1 MPKQIS
7 FIRSQ
12 RNDAKVIRNIK
23 KDRDTRSGTK
33 YDIKDRYRYQKHKQ
47 VLFDLN
53 ISLMGKM
60 EEIRVLPLNY
70 ANDEIGSFFYD
81 DLELLNSTESSGQF
95 KFFYL
100 TIVDKSQSLPI
111 ILLNKEFLL
120 EQILANINTVF
131 FHQSCTK
138 LLISLIRDCGEEL
151 FDLTLSDIV
160 PQVAQAIN
168 VADPKS
174 IERAFRIFAC
184 ILKFLL
190 KPILLNVEQFVK
202 VFLSH
207 MLKIRNS
214 HCRRFTSEC
223 VIYLVNK
230 TRNKQELNT
239 TIRVLFSMDLDFLGI
254 DSSSKYTVSH
264 KEDFD
269 ASLLYLL
276 MKGEKGYLS
285 QRAVDLIDF
294 VSEMLCKDDIEGNF
308 FKKAFNLL
316 VENEYKY
323 FKTRHSED
331 TLGFLE
337 NTSLED
343 YLEKLTDK
351 CLHSTFGRQNLIL
364 VLVEILLLGRG
375 ERLTPRLVQLSEKL
389 MKDTGAEVLEENL
402 IFLAKF
408 ICVKNTVHGYLKTLL
423 TMEVQDD
430 QLLLFLSNLFRRTSF
445 KRTKVQVRFRKDAK
459 EDETIEIPSLSKGV
473 TEYLTV
479 FFMNSLQHLWTS
491 KRLFVGEQNSIN
503 LFFISQLFEHNL
515 QDAKLKLDSE
525 MYNGI
530 VSFLAQPD
538 KIFVRE
544 DTQQPMT
551 LKCLGLLRLVK
562 LSSNLDQDKA
572 IFAQFKN
579 AIVQTGR
586 YIRTGVAKEIKKRF
600 DTAKLYDAE
609 YLRSIQIKDNDC
621 ELKDLRDLMIVVR
634 CEYLTILLGLSG
646 VNAHLQF
653 IYDELKSL
661 LLSVEMNHSSVIRT
675 LLHYKKACL
684 EQSKAKKTGL
694 GHVQSQGGQWVFSLD
709 ESEVRQRLKLYLR
722 CNIPSARI
730 CALKLLATPG
740 EPLYRELVELDRI
753 DINLYKERELFI
765 TTDAIATNLF
775 YNKYNEE
782 EVETLF
788 NFMIGFASNRI
799 STVLKPIG
807 MALAIIMFRSP
818 KQDFF
823 EDFIKEIAIR
833 NHFDSKADF
842 SYQPW
847 ILEDTEG
854 LEYRQIYSSL
864 YVPAKDPVDPHMHYL
879 RLLDTL
885 PDIMAFIGI
894 RNTVEAGEVN
904 KKMSEDKSAKRISQM
919 HNELDDEGEDEL
931 AGTQEEDR
939 PFFTCLDAQAKQMKM
954 YQIEVLYKLF
964 EHFIGNE
971 LKTDVIPSLG
981 KLFPSEEELATEQLT
996 TEQIFNK
1003 MKANLS
1009 KDSESKAN
1017 AGIKKSKIERL
1028 KRLLK
1033 GLKSSAVLKNFETG
1047 GRLDSYLLEVIK
1059 FPGEEVQALALG
1071 ALLKIKGS
1079 NRIIAQ
1085 YSPILTNLTGKDSF
1099 KENLMRLIEK
1109 VRLLSEIERKELLP
1123 IINSIL
1129 YRRLIDKAGTD
1140 NHKKFESNR
1149 DFIFDIASFYSPAE
1163 VANLIDTLLCSH
1175 GLLNG
1180 LGQKQDLERTL
1191 TTMPVSRLLGLVS
1204 LCENMFKRIGEQI
1217 RPHIPGLMDIFLSCV
1232 VFSVK
1237 ITEHCK
1243 EERKAIE
1250 EVIALLKDRKAKAM
1264 AEERFGEK
1272 LVADEQQEG
1281 EEEQEGKEEAVDDGL
1296 FQNEDDEDIIEDLT
1310 PDQRLTVKISKY
1322 LKDLKQGSLKRIIQ
1336 VQSNFVEDNY
1346 LSLNHKLLH
1355 VLRPSIDRWQSKPL
1369 LKNPLLFKL
1378 LGVWSESEIFKP
1390 YFFET
1395 QFPFLSLV
1403 STLRNKEAS
1412 VLVYVEVLEM
1422 IQKCVEYS
1430 VSESNERELGL
1441 PAICSKYLGSSTTH
1455 RVQPAMD
1462 KHSDDMMI
1470 SALGER
1476 LIQQSIDIIV
1486 TSLGELSANFAGKKL
1501 AKVKRTDFRFL
1512 QNRISRFTLFIT
1524 DYCTHGDITLKFY
1537 EIVKRSWD
1545 VTMINR
1551 KTNKPPSRI
1560 NTAQELTFHNKEQ
1573 ELAMS
1578 MMKTLSN
1585 FCDKVPKVEELFST
1599 ILIPLISQLE
1609 ELKLRSVLSDCLE
1622 KLASNKSF
1630 AVLKIDTAFVLKLAE
1645 LHKLLRNLHKSA
1657 LDANKIVDFLM
1668 EVQGSLESLSPNE
1681 SKLLISECLYWMST
1695 EELSVREKSLDLV
1708 KRYIAGLDLNR
1719 DHEFYRTT
1727 VIGTATYF
1735 LGSPFPVE
1743 STLKSFSLLLRAHCC
1758 KLSEAMIDQ
1767 GTPPFPYA
1775 DLGPLMNENKE
1786 KDFFDLVFNIKI
1798 GNRGQAIRV
1807 LKKLIVKKKATFSQP
1822 TIKAFLVK
1830 IFDFYLYEF
1839 WREANSSQNAYSVS
1853 RLDSIRGMLL
1863 IIYDVYGRLVG
1874 MLPFP
1879 AFIKF
1884 LKDKIFSMNGKAE
1897 KHTDTSVKII
1907 CACLQNLDPSLPN
1920 VLKKLQEEQ
1929 ETISKTEI
1937 QKSVINSFLKAYE
1950 NQKLVTSARIGFDY
1964 QTENA
1969 KDSQLVEAAEP
1980 TLEPIEQEVEND
1992 ESESDEEMK
2001 IETTEVTEAQLR
2013 TLKFQILYPLKRHL
2027 CKKDEKEPSKFSIN
2041 QEVALSILQLIKIFP
2056 LNLFNSEL
2064 IGTINKVCSVLADR
2078 DDNKRKSARNTLAQ
2092 MLKEL
2097 GPYFLGFFVKELAF
2111 HLKRGFEMH
2120 VRNYTIH
2127 KLIETLIKPV
2137 QGEPIKTGSIDYSI
2151 RTIAPLLM
2159 DEIMGDLEAEK
2170 EVEEIKHKIIE
2181 YKKNK
2186 GVDSFKLLA
2195 SKIDFTSEAMR
2206 TIVKYI
2212 QDFFNKGKSS
2222 NKVTSVQADPQQE
2235 PGLGPLP
2242 HQRPHAQPDPHHRV
2256 HHHVRQGHE
2265 PEGHEGP
2272 RQRQRRGRHRHQ
2284 ASEGLQ
2290 QEGHEEVQ
2298 ARGEV
2303 QDPGGRRPRH
2313 VYL

>member
-12 RNDAKVIRNIK
+12 RNDAKVVRNVK
-23 KDRDTRSGTK
+23 KDRDSRAGTK

-47 VLFDLN
+47 VLYDLN

-70 ANDEIGSFFYD
+70 ANDDIGSFFYD
-81 DLELLNSTESSGQF
+81 DLELLNSTESSSQF

-151 FDLTLSDIV
+151 FELTLTEIV
-160 PQVAQAIN
+160 PQITSAIN
-168 VADPKS
+168 VGDPKS
-174 IERAFRIFAC
+174 IERAFRVFAC

-190 KPILLNVEQFVK
+190 KPILVNVQQFVK

-230 TRNKQELNT
+230 TRNKQELNS
-239 TIRVLFSMDLDFLGI
+239 TIRVLFSMDLESLGI
-254 DSSSKYTVSH
+254 DDTSKYTISH

-285 QRAVDLIDF
+285 QRAVDLMDF
-294 VSEMLCKDDIEGNF
+294 VSEMFCKEDLEGNF

-323 FKTRHSED
+323 FKTRHSEES
-331 TLGFLE
+331 LGFLE
-337 NTSLED
+337 NTTLED
-343 YLEKLTDK
+343 YLERLTDK

-364 VLVEILLLGRG
+364 VLVEIMLLGRG

-389 MKDTGAEVLEENL
+389 MKDSGSEILEENL

-423 TMEVQDD
+423 TMKVQDD

-445 KRTKVQVRFRKDAK
+445 KRTKVQVRFRKDTK
-459 EDETIEIPSLSKGV
+459 EEENIEIPTLSKGV

-479 FFMNSLQHLWTS
+479 FFMNSLQTLWTS
-491 KRLFVGEQNSIN
+491 KRLFTGEQTSIN

-525 MYNGI
+525 MYQGI
-530 VSFLAQPD
+530 VSFLSQPE
-538 KIFVRE
+538 KIFAGG
-544 DTQQPMT
+544 DQQPTT
-551 LKCLGLLRLVK
+551 LRCLGLLRLLK
-562 LSSNLDQDKA
+562 QSSNLDQDKE
-572 IFAQFKN
+572 IFAQFKKG
-579 AIVQTGR
+579 IVQTGKA
-586 YIRTGVAKEIKKRF
+586 IGTGVVAKKKAF
-600 DTAKLYDAE
+600 DTTKLYDE
-609 YLRSIQIKDNDC
+609 EFLQSIQIKDNDC

-646 VNAHLQF
+646 VNAHLEF
-653 IYDELKSL
+653 IYNELKSM
-661 LLSVEMNHSSVIRT
+661 LLSIEMNHSSVIRT
-675 LLHYKKACL
+675 LLHYKKSCL
-684 EQSKAKKTGL
+684 EQSKSKRTAL
-694 GHVQSQGGQWVFSLD
+694 GHVQNKGGQWVFAL
-709 ESEVRQRLKLYLR
+709 EEVDVRKRLKLYLR
-722 CNIPSARI
+722 CNIPSSRI

-740 EPLYRELVELDRI
+740 EPLYKELIELDRI

-807 MALAIIMFRSP
+807 MALAIIMFRST
-818 KQDFF
+818 KRDFF
-823 EDFIKEIAIR
+823 EEFIKELAVR
-833 NHFDSKADF
+833 NLFDSRPDF
-842 SYQPW
+842 SYQQW
-847 ILEDTEG
+847 ILEDSEG

-864 YVPAKDPVDPHMHYL
+864 YVPSKDPVDPNMHYL

-885 PDIMAFIGI
+885 PDIMGFIGI
-894 RNTVEAGEVN
+894 RNTVEAGEIN
-904 KKMSEDKSAKRISQM
+904 KKMSEDKSMKKINQM
-919 HNELDDEGEDEL
+919 HNELDDEDEEDEL
-931 AGTQEEDR
+931 AAAAEEDR
-939 PFFTCLDAQAKQMKM
+939 PFFTCLDGPAKQMKL

-964 EHFIGNE
+964 EHFVGNE
-971 LKTDVIPSLG
+971 LKADIIPSLA
-981 KLFPSEEELATEQLT
+981 KLFPCEEAECEQLLT
-996 TEQIFNK
+996 TEQLYTR

-1009 KDSESKAN
+1009 RDSETKAN

-1033 GLKSSAVLKNFETG
+1033 GLKSSAVLKSFETG
-1047 GRLDSYLLEVIK
+1047 GRLEGYLLEVIK

-1071 ALLKIKGS
+1071 VLLRLKAA
-1079 NRIIAQ
+1079 NRVIAQ
-1085 YSPILTNLTGKDSF
+1085 YASILSNLTGKDSF

-1129 YRRLIDKAGTD
+1129 YRRLIDKTGTD

-1149 DFIFDIASFYSPAE
+1149 DFIFDIASFYSPTE
-1163 VANLIDTLLCSH
+1163 VANLVDTLLCSH

-1180 LGQKQDLERTL
+1180 AGEKQNLERTL
-1191 TTMPVSRLLGLVS
+1191 VNMPVSRLLGLVG

-1217 RPHIPGLMDIFLSCV
+1217 RPHIPGLMDIFLNCV

-1250 EVIALLKDRKAKAM
+1250 ETIAILKDKKARAM

-1272 LVADEQQEG
+1272 LVDEAPEEEEGEEQQE
-1281 EEEQEGKEEAVDDGL
+1281 EKEEAGDEGL
-1296 FQNEDDEDIIEDLT
+1296 FENEDDEELIDDLT
-1310 PDQRLTVKISKY
+1310 PDQRLTVKVCKY

-1346 LSLNHKLLH
+1346 LSLNHSLLH
-1355 VLRPSIDRWQSKPL
+1355 VLRPSIDRWQTKPL
-1369 LKNPLLFKL
+1369 MKNPLLFKL

-1395 QFPFLSLV
+1395 QFPFKALV

-1412 VLVYVEVLEM
+1412 VLIYVEVLEM

-1430 VSESNERELGL
+1430 VSEDNERELGL
-1441 PAICSKYLGSSTTH
+1441 PAICTKYLGSSTTH
-1455 RVQPAMD
+1455 RIQKAAD
-1462 KHSDDMMI
+1462 KHSEDMMV
-1470 SALGER
+1470 SALGEK
-1476 LIQQSIDIIV
+1476 LIQQSIDVIV
-1486 TSLGELSANFAGKKL
+1486 TSLGELSANFSAKKL
-1501 AKVKRTDFRFL
+1501 TKVKRTDFRFL
-1512 QNRISRFTLFIT
+1512 QNRIARFTLFIT

-1560 NTAQELTFHNKEQ
+1560 TTAQELTFHNKEQ

-1599 ILIPLISQLE
+1599 ILVPLISQLE

-1622 KLASNKSF
+1622 KLSNNKSF
-1630 AVLKIDTAFVLKLAE
+1630 ALLKINSVFILKLAE
-1645 LHKLLRNLHKSA
+1645 LHKLLRNLHRSA

-1668 EVQGSLESLSPNE
+1668 EVQGGLESLSANE
-1681 SKLLISECLYWMST
+1681 SKLLVCECLYWMSS

-1708 KRYIAGLDLNR
+1708 KKYIARIDLNK

-1727 VIGTATYF
+1727 VLGTATYF

-1743 STLKSFSLLLRAHCC
+1743 ATLKSFSLLLRAHCN
-1758 KLSEAMIDQ
+1758 KLSESMIDESI
-1767 GTPPFPYA
+1767 TPFPYS
-1775 DLGPLMNENKE
+1775 DLSLLMNENKE

-1807 LKKLIVKKKATFSQP
+1807 LKKLIVKKKAVFSQP
-1822 TIKAFLVK
+1822 TIKNFLVK
-1830 IFDFYLYEF
+1830 VFDFYLYEF
-1839 WREANSSQNAYSVS
+1839 WKEANSSQNAYSVS

-1863 IIYDVYGRLVG
+1863 IIYDVYGRLIG
-1874 MLPFP
+1874 MMPFP

-1897 KHTDTSVKII
+1897 KYTETSVKII
-1907 CACLQNLDPSLPN
+1907 CACLQNLDPTLPN

-1969 KDSQLVEAAEP
+1969 KDSKLAEATEEAAEAV
-1980 TLEPIEQEVEND
+1980 EVEAENED
-1992 ESESDEEMK
+1992 SESEEMK
-2001 IETTEVTEAQLR
+2001 IESTEVTEAQLR

-2027 CKKDEKEPSKFSIN
+2027 CKKDEKEPAKFSIN

-2056 LNLFNSEL
+2056 LNMFNSEL
-2064 IGTINKVCSVLADR
+2064 IGTINKICSVLTDR
-2078 DDNKRKSARNTLAQ
+2078 DDNKRKAARNTLAQ

-2127 KLIETLIKPV
+2127 KLIESLVKPV
-2137 QGEPIKTGSIDYSI
+2137 QGEPIKTGSIDYSM

-2206 TIVKYI
+2206 TIVKVI
-2212 QDFFNKGKSS
+2212 QDFFNRGKSS
-2222 NKVTSVQADPQQE
+2222 NKV
-2235 PGLGPLP
+2235 
-2242 HQRPHAQPDPHHRV
+2242 
-2256 HHHVRQGHE
+2256 
-2265 PEGHEGP
+2265 
-2272 RQRQRRGRHRHQ
+2272 
-2284 ASEGLQ
+2284 SESD
-2290 QEGHEEVQ
+2290 
-2298 ARGEV
+2298 
-2303 QDPGGRRPRH
+2303 QDP
-2313 VYL
+2313 